1 MTTQSPRVTK
11 LDITDYVAWGKL
23 VKTWATRSGKYLGDA
38 TAYPIPSSVEELREQ
53 MARARAG
60 TVPENIKS
68 LQIVAPDDS
77 TLILL
82 LPSKKAIEDTE
93 LALKT
98 AGGYPLP
105 PFYWRPIPPVGSWPA
120 AAQLKFNHERVGE
133 YTVLFCA

>member
-1 MTTQSPRVTK
+1 MTTQSPRTTK

-23 VKTWATRSGKYLGDA
+23 VKTWATRSDKYLGDA
-38 TAYPIPSSVEELREQ
+38 STFPIPGSIGELKEQ

-60 TVPENIKS
+60 TVPNNITS
-68 LQIVAPDDS
+68 LQIVSPDDD

-98 AGGYPLP
+98 NGGYPLP

-120 AAQLKFNHERVGE
+120 AARLKLNHERVGE